1 MAMRTL
7 RRIPLYLAL
16 TLVACSAAPL
26 TISISD
32 YQSGVTLVQDGA
44 VYFQKSSQ
52 NQTPPTALKTV
63 TLEGQAEYQ
72 QASVVMEFYASDGPP
87 CNPSG
92 GVYRCDVNTSSM
104 DLLGEA
110 NFSSSVTQAISWSGT
125 KLTSGVNKNNLYI
138 GVRLKN
144 GLVTSG
150 TLKFRNM
157 VAKVTIF

>member
-1 MAMRTL
+1 MRT

-26 TISISD
+26 AISISD
-32 YQSGVTLVQDGA
+32 YQAGVTLVQDGA

-63 TLEGQAEYQ
+63 ALEGQAEYQ
-72 QASVVMEFYASDGPP
+72 HASVVLEFYASDGPP
-87 CNPSG
+87 CSSQSG
-92 GVYRCDVNTSSM
+92 GVYRCAVDTSTM

-110 NFSSSVTQAISWSGT
+110 NFSSSATQAISWSGAR
-125 KLTSGVNKNNLYI
+125 LTSGVNKNNLYI
-138 GVRLKN
+138 GVRLKS

-157 VAKVTIF
+157 VAKVTVF